1 MQFKKV
7 ESRIKPQ
14 EIEKCYTEGYYLR
27 KNITEDKRINDKG
40 EEYIMY
46 IYDEAIVSEVGYIAY
61 SITKQ
66 LKE

>member
-27 KNITEDKRINDKG
+27 KNITEDKRINNSG

-46 IYDEAIVSEVGYIAY
+46 VYDEAIVSEVEYITY
-61 SITKQ
+61 SIAKQ